1 MIKIEKG
8 IFTEKEVA
16 DVIKYTLG
24 MRYRI
29 NKDGDFEI
37 YTNTWTIGAD
47 IFRNIKRKMNI
58 G

>member
-37 YTNTWTIGAD
+37 YTNTWTMLGD
-47 IFRNIKRKMNI
+47 ILKNLKRKIRN